1 VRGIQFRLRPI
12 VALLVF
18 APVAAT
24 AQHRPRIEVVLPPHA
39 VLAVEGPQI
48 RSERL
53 LMDPRVGDL
62 LRNGFPAR
70 VHYKLER
77 WGARRGFDHL
87 RATYEWDVVVRYDP
101 LRDTYRVI
109 RARGREVAIVGN
121 YPALTA
127 ADSAVGA
134 PLLVSI
140 TLPRIGERTY
150 YALRVDLEMVSVSD
164 LDEVEQWLR
173 GELRPAV
180 RGERN
185 PGTALERGSRTLLVR
200 LLGGEKRRYLVRS
213 EIFRP

>member
-1 VRGIQFRLRPI
+1 MRSILFRSRSI
-12 VALLVF
+12 VALLAF
-18 APVAAT
+18 APIAAT
-24 AQHRPRIEVVLPPHA
+24 AQHRPRIDVVLPPQA
-39 VLAVEGPQI
+39 ARAVEGPEI

-87 RATYEWDVVVRYDP
+87 RATYEWDGVVRYDP
-101 LRDTYRVI
+101 LSETYRVI
-109 RARGREVAIVGN
+109 RARGRQVAIVGN
-121 YPALTA
+121 YAALLA
-127 ADSAVGA
+127 ADSALGA
-134 PLLVSI
+134 PLQVAIS
-140 TLPRIGERTY
+140 LPRPGERTY
-150 YALRVDLEMVSVSD
+150 YALRVDVEMVSVSD

-180 RGERN
+180 RGQRN

>member
-1 VRGIQFRLRPI
+1 MRSIRFRLRW
-12 VALLVF
+12 VAAVLAF
-18 APVAAT
+18 APVAAA
-24 AQHRPRIEVVLPPHA
+24 AQHRPRIEVGLPAQP
-39 VLAVEGPQI
+39 VRGVEGPHV

-77 WGARRGFDHL
+77 WGARRGFDRL

-101 LRDTYRVI
+101 LRETYSVI
-109 RARGREVAIVGN
+109 RAQGREVVIVGN
-121 YPALTA
+121 YPALIG
-127 ADSAVGA
+127 ADSAVGS
-134 PLLVSI
+134 PLPVAIS
-140 TLPRIGERTY
+140 LPRVGERTY
-150 YALRVDLEMVSVSD
+150 YALRVDVEMVSVSD

-200 LLGGEKRRYLVRS
+200 LLGGEKRRYLIRS

>member
-1 VRGIQFRLRPI
+1 LRPI

-18 APVAAT
+18 APVGAT

-48 RSERL
+48 RSERV

-109 RARGREVAIVGN
+109 RARGREVAILGN
-121 YPALTA
+121 YRALIA
-127 ADSAVGA
+127 ADSALGA